1 MKKNITKKTGS
12 LKVLALVLGFAV
24 SGIIIG
30 QGVSQNDSL
39 ISEGSSLDSLKE
51 TIKSNKNM
59 IVNTYLLGVSIY
71 KETVE

>member
-1 MKKNITKKTGS
+1 MKKNITKRTGS